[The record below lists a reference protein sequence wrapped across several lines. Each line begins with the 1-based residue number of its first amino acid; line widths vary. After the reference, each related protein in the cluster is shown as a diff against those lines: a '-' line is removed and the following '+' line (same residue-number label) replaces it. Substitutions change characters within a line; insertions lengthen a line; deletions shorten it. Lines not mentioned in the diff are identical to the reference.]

1 MFLIIPLIVV
11 FIVVIA
17 FMAVNARKKDKGNR
31 PDADA

>member
-17 FMAVNARKKDKGNR
+17 YVISNAKKKDKGNTPR
-31 PDADA
+31 ADS